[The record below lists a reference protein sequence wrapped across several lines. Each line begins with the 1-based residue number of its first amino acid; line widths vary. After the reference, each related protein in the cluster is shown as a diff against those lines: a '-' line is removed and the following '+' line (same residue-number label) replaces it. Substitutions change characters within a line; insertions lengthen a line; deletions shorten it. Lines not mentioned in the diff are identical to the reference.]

1 MGETVTQFEPA
12 LRISC
17 IYDSWEITGKKY
29 NWNED
34 VNGIVYLQWPCPPKC
49 VTTAA
54 YRLELSDPI
63 SEIGR
68 NRSRRHAS
76 LLESHRR
83 ATCESWGTNSI
94 GNCIHGWPW
103 ERKGCPSGEIEN
115 SKETNLNTPYKWC
128 DGGNKLNQHASRQGI
143 QMLMSLSVVRTI
155 LLTFQHRT
163 NGSGGASLSSE
174 KDLHFAGVLNIHC
187 SKK

>member
-1 MGETVTQFEPA
+1 MGETATQFEPA

-83 ATCESWGTNSI
+83 ATCESCEEPIAS
-94 GNCIHGWPW
+94 GNCTHGWPW
-103 ERKGCPSGEIEN
+103 ERHEFLNIVWRLALYPPLRSHSGLPSCHPFF
-115 SKETNLNTPYKWC
+115 SVAVLARY
-128 DGGNKLNQHASRQGI
+128 
-143 QMLMSLSVVRTI
+143 SLSLDGNDMAFLVQT
-155 LLTFQHRT
+155 LTP
-163 NGSGGASLSSE
+163 
-174 KDLHFAGVLNIHC
+174 
-187 SKK
+187 